1 MLTYEREHLGL
12 EIMEIPTLLGDMRR
26 LKQVLMNLIKNAM
39 KFTPE
44 GKIEVFANYSKQP
57 ESTLTLKIKDS
68 GAGIAA

>member
-39 KFTPE
+39 KFTLE
-44 GKIEVFANYSKQP
+44 GKIEVFANYSK
-57 ESTLTLKIKDS
+57 
-68 GAGIAA
+68 